1 MDKGRFPRFR
11 YSSLDIPH
19 SVLVEELDETAEH
32 SQVESEVNSEKL
44 KKEKMMMGLQKK
56 SQSLEEAQLAIQH
69 RDKHQPLN
77 RSQTFD
83 LASTKNDEQEKSLE
97 WKGSLTSSLS
107 KSSQSY
113 SKHNKSFHKL
123 FREIAEEEPLMNSFT
138 CALQKEFLYHGK
150 MYVSNN
156 YICFYSSVLLK
167 ETKVVIPVSSVAI
180 LKKQNTALVVPN
192 ALSIR
197 TTDGEKARII
207 LLQRNAAL
215 WNVTFKLL
223 KSICYPSEDAS
234 TNSSPVFSSAET
246 SFDTPGKHL
255 NSSQS
260 SLDQEQETQL
270 DSLGTPKHSKA
281 PSQQLNTIHSQ
292 LNSEDKGED
301 QTDRAVEQQ
310 AGDSWV
316 WTITRK
322 VNSYIMLHESSS
334 INMLLIIYLLLV
346 VVLLLSSG
354 YIGLRIVALEQQL
367 TSMGAWPDVSMH
379 RRYKDA

>member
-32 SQVESEVNSEKL
+32 SQVESKVNSEKL
-44 KKEKMMMGLQKK
+44 KKEKKKMGLQKK

-97 WKGSLTSSLS
+97 RKGSLTSSPS

-123 FREIAEEEPLMNSFT
+123 FREIPEEEPLMNSFT
-138 CALQKEFLYHGK
+138 CALQKEILYHGK

-197 TTDGEKARII
+197 TTDGEKFIFVSLRT
-207 LLQRNAAL
+207 RD
-215 WNVTFKLL
+215 VTFKLL
-223 KSICYPSEDAS
+223 KSICNPSEDAS
-234 TNSSPVFSSAET
+234 ANSSPVFSSAET

-260 SLDQEQETQL
+260 SLDQEQETQP
-270 DSLGTPKHSKA
+270 DSLGTPKHSKD

-310 AGDSWV
+310 AADSWV

-322 VNSYIMLHESSS
+322 VNSYIMPHESNS

-354 YIGLRIVALEQQL
+354 YIGLRILALEQQL

-379 RRYKDA
+379 SGYKDA

>member
-1 MDKGRFPRFR
+1 MFESKK
-11 YSSLDIPH
+11 
-19 SVLVEELDETAEH
+19 ETFKLLLRKIDAKAAHKIKHILYES

-44 KKEKMMMGLQKK
+44 KKQKKKMGLQKK

-83 LASTKNDEQEKSLE
+83 LAYTKNDEQEKSLE
-97 WKGSLTSSLS
+97 RKGSLTSSPS

-138 CALQKEFLYHGK
+138 CALQKEILYHGK

-197 TTDGEKARII
+197 TTDGEKFIFVSLRT
-207 LLQRNAAL
+207 RD
-215 WNVTFKLL
+215 VTFKLL

-234 TNSSPVFSSAET
+234 ANSSPVFSSAET

-260 SLDQEQETQL
+260 SLDQEQETQP

-301 QTDRAVEQQ
+301 QTDKAVEQQ

-322 VNSYIMLHESSS
+322 VNSYIMLHESNS

-379 RRYKDA
+379 SGYKDA

>member
-1 MDKGRFPRFR
+1 MFERKK
-11 YSSLDIPH
+11 
-19 SVLVEELDETAEH
+19 ETFKLFLRRIDAKAAHKMKHILYES

-56 SQSLEEAQLAIQH
+56 SQSLEEAQLAIHH

-197 TTDGEKARII
+197 TTDGEKFIFVSLRT
-207 LLQRNAAL
+207 RD
-215 WNVTFKLL
+215 VTFKLL

-260 SLDQEQETQL
+260 SLDQEQETQP

-334 INMLLIIYLLLV
+334 INLLLIIYLLLV

-379 RRYKDA
+379 RKYKDA

>member
-19 SVLVEELDETAEH
+19 SVVVEELDETAEH
-32 SQVESEVNSEKL
+32 SQVESKVNSEKL
-44 KKEKMMMGLQKK
+44 KKEKKKMGLQKK

-97 WKGSLTSSLS
+97 RKGSLTSSPS

-123 FREIAEEEPLMNSFT
+123 FREIPEEEPLMNSFT
-138 CALQKEFLYHGK
+138 CALQKEILYHGK

-197 TTDGEKARII
+197 TTDGEKFIFVSLRT
-207 LLQRNAAL
+207 RD
-215 WNVTFKLL
+215 VTFKLL
-223 KSICYPSEDAS
+223 KSICNPSEDAS
-234 TNSSPVFSSAET
+234 ANSSPVFSSAET

-260 SLDQEQETQL
+260 SLDQEQETQP
-270 DSLGTPKHSKA
+270 DSLGTPKHSKD

-310 AGDSWV
+310 AADSWV

-322 VNSYIMLHESSS
+322 VNSYIMPHESNS

-354 YIGLRIVALEQQL
+354 YIGLRILALEQQL

-379 RRYKDA
+379 SGYKDA

>member
-1 MDKGRFPRFR
+1 MDAA
-11 YSSLDIPH
+11 
-19 SVLVEELDETAEH
+19 AEH

-44 KKEKMMMGLQKK
+44 KKDKKKMSLQKK
-56 SQSLEEAQLAIQH
+56 SYSLEDAQLVIQH
-69 RDKHQPLN
+69 RDKHQPLI

-83 LASTKNDEQEKSLE
+83 LAPTKNNEQEKSLDRR
-97 WKGSLTSSLS
+97 GSLTSSSS

-123 FREIAEEEPLMNSFT
+123 FKDIAEEEALINSFT
-138 CALQKEFLYHGK
+138 CALQKEVLYHGK
-150 MYVSNN
+150 MYVSKN

-167 ETKVVIPVSSVAI
+167 ETKVMIPVSSVAL
-180 LKKQNTALVVPN
+180 LKKQNTALLVPN

-197 TTDGEKARII
+197 TSDGEKFIFVSLRT
-207 LLQRNAAL
+207 RD
-215 WNVTFKLL
+215 VTFKLL
-223 KSICYPSEDAS
+223 KSVCYPSEDAS
-234 TNSSPVFSSAET
+234 ANSSP

-260 SLDQEQETQL
+260 SLDQEQETQP
-270 DSLGTPKHSKA
+270 DSPGTPKHSKA
-281 PSQQLNTIHSQ
+281 PSPQLNAIHSQ
-292 LNSEDKGED
+292 PNSEDKGED

-316 WTITRK
+316 WTITQK
-322 VNSYIMLHESSS
+322 VNSYITPHESTS
-334 INMLLIIYLLLV
+334 IHMLLIIYLLLV

-367 TSMGAWPDVSMH
+367 TSMGAWPDVSVH
-379 RRYKDA
+379 RGYKEP

>member
-1 MDKGRFPRFR
+1 MFESKK
-11 YSSLDIPH
+11 
-19 SVLVEELDETAEH
+19 ETFKLLLRKIDAKAAHKMKHILYES
-32 SQVESEVNSEKL
+32 SQVESKVNSEKL
-44 KKEKMMMGLQKK
+44 KKEKKKMGLQKK

-83 LASTKNDEQEKSLE
+83 LASAKNDEQEKSLE
-97 WKGSLTSSLS
+97 RKGSLTSSPS

-113 SKHNKSFHKL
+113 SKHNRSFHKL

-138 CALQKEFLYHGK
+138 CALQKEILYHGK

-197 TTDGEKARII
+197 TTDGEKFIFVSLRT
-207 LLQRNAAL
+207 RD
-215 WNVTFKLL
+215 VTFKLL
-223 KSICYPSEDAS
+223 KSICNPSEDAS
-234 TNSSPVFSSAET
+234 ANSSPVFSSAET

-260 SLDQEQETQL
+260 SLDQEQETQP

-281 PSQQLNTIHSQ
+281 PSQLLNTIHSQ

-322 VNSYIMLHESSS
+322 VNSYIMPHESNS

-379 RRYKDA
+379 SGYKDA